1 MIYRTESEARQHIE
15 QLFEVEEM
23 QPPDGSL
30 PGLVANYNGERLL
43 GLRKPNYD
51 RLANKQISPTDPDAT
66 PMRPSGGRSVV
77 LGYRDHYG
85 GKPRISSRFCRQC
98 GTNPL
103 ISGLILWRCGAK
115 NIYHDQL

>member
-23 QPPDGSL
+23 QPLDGSL
-30 PGLVANYNGERLL
+30 SGLAAKYNGEWLL
-43 GLRKPNYD
+43 GLRKPNYNLLV
-51 RLANKQISPTDPDAT
+51 RKQITPTDPDAT
-66 PMRPSGGRSVV
+66 PMRPSGGRSAV

-85 GKPRISSRFCRQC
+85 GKPRISSRFCRQ
-98 GTNPL
+98 GEADPL

-115 NIYHDQL
+115 YIEHDQL